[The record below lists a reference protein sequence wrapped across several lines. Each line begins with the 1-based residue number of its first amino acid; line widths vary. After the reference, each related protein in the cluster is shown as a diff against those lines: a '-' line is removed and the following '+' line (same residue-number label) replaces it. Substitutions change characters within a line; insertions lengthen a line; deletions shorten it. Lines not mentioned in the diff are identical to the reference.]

1 MKQFKDIYKEFL
13 DKINDIDSF
22 ELNPHNLIVLL
33 KITIELVE
41 FLELSGK
48 QKKTLVIDLL
58 KKYVNESEINITEKE
73 ICLDMINNGTIAET
87 IDLVID
93 ASNGNININNVIDL
107 GTNCCAIL
115 LKVLLERREKKK
127 VKKKRSRILLKKNR
141 N

>member
-1 MKQFKDIYKEFL
+1 MKEFKDIYKEFL
-13 DKINDIDSF
+13 DRISDIDSF

-115 LKVLLERREKKK
+115 FKVLLERREKKK
-127 VKKKRSRILLKKNR
+127 VKKKRSRILLKRNR

>member
-1 MKQFKDIYKEFL
+1 MSKFEDTYKKFL
-13 DKINDIDSF
+13 DKIDNTDSF
-22 ELNPHNLIVLL
+22 KLNPHNLIVLL
-33 KITIELVE
+33 KNSIEIVE

-58 KKYVNESEINITEKE
+58 KKYVNESDIDSNEKE
-73 ICLDMINNGTIAET
+73 ICIDMINNGTISET
-87 IDLVID
+87 IDLVVD

-107 GTNCCAIL
+107 GTNCCEIL

-127 VKKKRSRILLKKNR
+127 VKKKRSRILLKRNR